1 MYRRSTEMRE
11 KPAAG
16 APIARRRRPGRRS
29 TPADRRT
36 SSRTPCADDRLLPRP
51 ADGGP
56 ARCRPGCGWVL
67 DARPGRHLRSV
78 VRCAAVRNRDRLG
91 EPAPRPRPQ
100 QGGVG
105 TVRSAGQDEQ
115 RHSVGVEDQGVR
127 DGPNIAAELFCS
139 RGRARCRM
147 RKQHHPTRHSC
158 GGEDLCDAADVGVI
172 RAGGGPDAHGGERR
186 RAVGHRTRHVVGDG

>member
-1 MYRRSTEMRE
+1 MTGCRPDLPM
-11 KPAAG
+11 AG
-16 APIARRRRPGRRS
+16 QPGVDQG
-29 TPADRRT
+29 ADGCWMPDRGDT
-36 SSRTPCADDRLLPRP
+36 SDRLSGVPPYEIGIGSANPRR
-51 ADGGP
+51 GRGP
-56 ARCRPGCGWVL
+56 
-67 DARPGRHLRSV
+67 
-78 VRCAAVRNRDRLG
+78 
-91 EPAPRPRPQ
+91 E